1 MIVRYLQDNTA
12 WIDVLAPEQE
22 EIRELM
28 EEYAIDPALVADL
41 AVPTRRAD
49 IAIAPG
55 AVKVTLDFPVVR
67 ISQREFPQEMKCIVT
82 KKALITVRYA
92 DIAALHQFA
101 KEFEVVATLQKTRRC
116 LHGGH
121 LFLAIMNAL
130 YGALSQKLD
139 YIEARLVDIEE
150 ELVNGREKE
159 MVLDLSQM
167 SQRLIMFRQTLVGHE
182 YVFAQAKTHFSALF
196 GASFAASIDT
206 LDRTFAHLM
215 QYLSTLAA
223 TGIELRETNNT
234 LLTTKQNEIM
244 KTLTIMASV
253 TFPLALLSSIFGMN
267 TTLPLA
273 GVPGDFWIVI
283 GIMIVT
289 AIALFAF
296 FRHKHWM

>member
-12 WIDVLAPEQE
+12 WIDVLEPTAE

-28 EEYAIDPALVADL
+28 EEYAIDPGLVTDL

-49 IAIAPG
+49 VVSVPG
-55 AVKVTLDFPVVR
+55 AVKITLDFPVVKL
-67 ISQREFPQEMKCIVT
+67 SQREFPQEMKFIVT
-82 KKALITVRYA
+82 KNALITVRYA

-101 KEFEVVATLQKTRRC
+101 KEFEVVATLQKTRKR

-121 LFLAIMNAL
+121 LFLAVMNAL

-150 ELVNGREKE
+150 EIVSGREKE

-182 YVFAQAKTHFSALF
+182 YVLEQAKTHFGALF
-196 GASFAASIDT
+196 GASFAASLDT
-206 LDRTFAHLM
+206 FDRAFAHLT

-244 KTLTIMASV
+244 KTLTILASV

-273 GVPGDFWIVI
+273 GTRGDFWIVI
-283 GIMIVT
+283 GIMVVAAT
-289 AIALFAF
+289 VLFAF